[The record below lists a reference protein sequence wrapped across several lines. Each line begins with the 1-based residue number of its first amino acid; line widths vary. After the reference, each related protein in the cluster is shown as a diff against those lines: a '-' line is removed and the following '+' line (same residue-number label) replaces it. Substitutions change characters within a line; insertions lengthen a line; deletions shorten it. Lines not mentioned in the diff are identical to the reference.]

1 MIRKAEHVAII
12 VTDMDKSIEFYSN
25 LFGYQVRTRGQSKVR
40 EMAFLYRDNQ
50 PDFEIELIRDLVD
63 QGEYFPKG
71 IVNHLAFTVDN
82 MEEAIPFYREK
93 GIQFLTETANPSID
107 GGKTIFFYGPNQELL
122 QLVER
127 NYSAMSQK

>member
-1 MIRKAEHVAII
+1 MGEMIRKAEHVALI
-12 VTDMDKSIEFYSN
+12 VTDMDKSIEYYTSM
-25 LFGYQVRTRGQSKVR
+25 FGYRVRTRGQSKVR
-40 EMAFLYRDNQ
+40 EMAFLYRDDQ

-63 QGEYFPKG
+63 QGEYVPKG
-71 IVNHLAFTVDN
+71 IVNHLAFTVDTI
-82 MEEAIPFYREK
+82 EEAIRYYREK

-127 NYSAMSQK
+127 NRNHA